1 MNRFNLLLKF
11 FLYLFRLED
20 FLDAGFEYTDHI
32 LVFKLLN
39 SSKMSAEAQWRVIST
54 LQRRYRGDCNIV
66 HMTLHLISKEIQ
78 IVNQTQVKLIQNRKF
93 KETVKVILTEPP

>member
-1 MNRFNLLLKF
+1 M
-11 FLYLFRLED
+11 LFRLED
-20 FLDAGFEYTDHI
+20 LLAAGLEYTDHI

-78 IVNQTQVKLIQNRKF
+78 IVNQTQVKPIQNRKF
-93 KETVKVILTEPP
+93 KETVNVILTEPPWIEWHV